1 MEIRAGRK
9 SILTLYS
16 AQIFTA
22 FTLSAQETGRT
33 GGNPVPA
40 DTSASDES
48 VTILDPFS
56 VSSETESYKAVDTS
70 GCAKVRTNLAD
81 TPSSLSVVTTKE
93 LQDLAITTAQDLLVY
108 TKTQKSAGLA
118 ATSRAS
124 QAAAQVYQSLVPRK
138 ALVWLIRQEQTVC
151 VARPPLIIRPR
162 RQRP

>member
-1 MEIRAGRK
+1 MEIQTGRK
-9 SILTLYS
+9 SMLMLYS
-16 AQIFTA
+16 ALIFAA

-56 VSSETESYKAVDTS
+56 ETSETESYNAVDTS
-70 GCAKVRTNLAD
+70 GCARVRTNLAD
-81 TPSSLSVVTTKE
+81 TRSSLSIVTTKE
-93 LQDLAITTAQDLLVY
+93 LPDFAITNAQDLLVY

-124 QAAAQVYQSLVPRK
+124 QAAAQVYQPLVRRK
-138 ALVWLIRQEQTVC
+138 ALVWPIRQEQTVC
-151 VARPPLIIRPR
+151 VA
-162 RQRP
+162 